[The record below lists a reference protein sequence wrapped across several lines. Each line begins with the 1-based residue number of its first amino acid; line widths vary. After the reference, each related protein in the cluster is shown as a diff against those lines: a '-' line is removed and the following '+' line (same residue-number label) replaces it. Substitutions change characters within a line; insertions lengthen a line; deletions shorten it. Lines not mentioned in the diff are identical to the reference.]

1 MMGDDMGDVF
11 DKVIT
16 HALSDDVVN
25 DIEEFAR
32 SNCDAFNVTED
43 GIHAEQKL
51 EYMELY
57 QKMQSLFESK
67 LAAFVETCGVTMEQF
82 ESLCEKVI
90 NAPDDDEVM
99 AEKKMSLSFLTMV
112 TDYETFVQMMS
123 ECKKEKDEGM
133 ALP

>member
-1 MMGDDMGDVF
+1 
-11 DKVIT
+11 
-16 HALSDDVVN
+16 
-25 DIEEFAR
+25 
-32 SNCDAFNVTED
+32 
-43 GIHAEQKL
+43 
-51 EYMELY
+51 
-57 QKMQSLFESK
+57 
-67 LAAFVETCGVTMEQF
+67 MEQF

-90 NAPDDDEVM
+90 NAPDDDEAM